1 MNNSSIDAAGEHTA
15 RDICWIRSHG
25 LILYRLDFQ
34 TKQLGDGFGY
44 FLSSPRKLKKICSL
58 AQFDS

>member
-44 FLSSPRKLKKICSL
+44 F
-58 AQFDS
+58 